1 MANKKKAKKTTKA
14 SKENELK
21 LRKHQASSML
31 FLCGALTYFIVGQG
45 LVQPADQLSTTVY
58 APVILKTATNDN
70 EEKSGFPTEI
80 GEISLGTELNNQ
92 QRVDL
97 SKKSFSRNTEKIYLS
112 VELINSNKDEEI
124 EGKFYFYG
132 NKSSDPMLI
141 SSSSATL
148 TDKSQDVVV
157 FTLTRPGNQW
167 QLRGVFKAT
176 IQIPASN
183 TEEEVAFT
191 IY

>member
-1 MANKKKAKKTTKA
+1 MTKKKKSTKV
-14 SKENELK
+14 SKEQELK
-21 LRKHQASSML
+21 LRKHQAGSML

-45 LVQPADQLSTTVY
+45 LVQPADQLSTTVH
-58 APVILKTATNDN
+58 APIILQTTTTNSDDD
-70 EEKSGFPTEI
+70 KCFPTEV
-80 GEISLGTELNNQ
+80 GEISIGTQLNEQ
-92 QRVDL
+92 QRID
-97 SKKSFSRNTEKIYLS
+97 SSRKSFSRNTEKIHLS
-112 VELINSNKDEEI
+112 VELINSNKGEVI
-124 EGKFYFYG
+124 EGKFYYYES
-132 NKSSDPMLI
+132 KSTDPMLL

-167 QLRGVFKAT
+167 QLRGKFKAT

-183 TEEEVAFT
+183 IEKEVAFT